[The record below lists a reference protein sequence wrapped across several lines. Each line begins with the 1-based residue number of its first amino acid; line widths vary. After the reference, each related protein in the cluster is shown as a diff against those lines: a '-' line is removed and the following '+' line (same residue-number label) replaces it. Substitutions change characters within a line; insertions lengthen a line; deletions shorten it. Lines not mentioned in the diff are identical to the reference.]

1 MCSITFIINKTS
13 IFILNFQEKIYVVF
27 LKIDT
32 YFTRPITINNITKHL
47 FTDLALSTHRQQFRE
62 QKDLPSSDVCESLM
76 S

>member
-1 MCSITFIINKTS
+1 MCPITFIINKKC
-13 IFILNFQEKIYVVF
+13 IFILNFQERYT
-27 LKIDT
+27 LCCKIDT

-47 FTDLALSTHRQQFRE
+47 FTDLALSTHRQQFQE